1 MKGVAGNR
9 KEMVMEVYTGLVWHM
24 VRYGSEFC
32 KCNRT
37 SSSITEKKC
46 SDISGWQMDQ
56 DFSHKEI
63 KAY

>member
-46 SDISGWQMDQ
+46 SDISG
-56 DFSHKEI
+56 
-63 KAY
+63 